1 MNRFDLEEAIMQ
13 AWQTEQDLKL
23 FLEYYMDASE
33 AMSEDEV
40 ANTVLGIE
48 KIHSIRMSKLWQV
61 YKQTFKLDEY
71 SAEKCIERTKDGAEK
86 CDEWLEDGFGSIW
99 RKCNKE
105 DCGKFVVRPGKVDCY
120 NGACPERGMTT

>member
-1 MNRFDLEEAIMQ
+1 MTNRFDLEEAIMQ

-71 SAEKCIERTKDGAEK
+71 RAEKCG
-86 CDEWLEDGFGSIW
+86 EWLEDGFGSIW

-120 NGACPERGMTT
+120 NGDCPEENTND

>member
-1 MNRFDLEEAIMQ
+1 VDRFNLEDAIMQ

-71 SAEKCIERTKDGAEK
+71 RAEKCSEKVKDGAEK

-120 NGACPERGMTT
+120 NGDCPEEKNT